1 MQTLWQESPACGCM
15 MVIPRS
21 FEQISHVK
29 SFWHKIASLYLYLYI
44 HLSLHLSLYIWACV
58 SIHAFTPEMCK
69 MVKSVKWSSAKKVLC
84 YTLHGVGNQRYGGSL
99 ALPHDLFVNN
109 HYFCKCRFSEV
120 SLCEWQCI
128 LFFTWYL
135 QQLLLSYIEIIMISV
150 SSIYSLSKSYS
161 DCHAG

>member
-1 MQTLWQESPACGCM
+1 MLNLFDIKLLLCIYIYIFICHS
-15 MVIPRS
+15 I
-21 FEQISHVK
+21 
-29 SFWHKIASLYLYLYI
+29 YLYI
-44 HLSLHLSLYIWACV
+44 YGHVYPSMHSLQKC
-58 SIHAFTPEMCK
+58 
-69 MVKSVKWSSAKKVLC
+69 VKWWNLLNGQVQKKVLC